1 MPERGRPGPPKRPAE
16 SLGEF
21 DEVSRVFRS
30 SFPDLERADFRT
42 GSWRVAAPR
51 GSGPL
56 ELGLHHATVLHAF
69 AAAAKLEEKIGIT
82 LLADDDEQPEEH
94 RSYRKLYDQS
104 KVMAAGLVKL
114 GVRRGDR
121 VLLVLPT
128 GFEFVLAFFAAQ
140 RLGAIPVGSYPPA
153 LLEKAEVALERI
165 QHIAAHSQASVCVTN
180 RLLLPLLG
188 SLGRSASSV
197 QAIASVE
204 SLLETRAAAVPKARA
219 QGRDPA
225 FIQYTSGS
233 TGHPK
238 GVLLS
243 HDNLVSNIHA
253 AGLGL
258 QVNRK
263 DVIVSWLPLYHD
275 MGLIGG
281 LLFAF
286 YWRLPCV
293 LLSPNAFLLKPAR
306 WLWAIHHHKGTLSPS
321 PNFGYGLCTRRVRP
335 RDRAGLDLSS
345 WRCALNGAEPVNL
358 RTVDE
363 FVAAFG
369 PHGFRRETMYPVY
382 GLAESTVAVTFPT
395 PGEPLHARTV
405 DRAALASGFVR
416 DVQVPAP
423 GEASAPGS
431 DLGDGPGNASA
442 SRAATLLGCGRA
454 VPGHEVGVVD
464 AKGSAVR
471 PGEVG
476 HILVR
481 GPSLMQGYFED
492 PKATRAILRDGW
504 LWTGDLGFL
513 DESGTLFIT
522 GRAKDIIIVRGK
534 NYYAEDV
541 ERVAERVDGV
551 RQSGAV
557 AFAVYDEASAS
568 DLVVV
573 VCESKVADEH
583 ERERVVARLSDKVSA
598 ECGLSVDEVV
608 LVPPGTLPKTS
619 SGKRQRALCR
629 QRYLEGTL
637 LAKKASRL
645 RLALV
650 FARSG
655 RGFLSLLQKRL
666 VRRLRAPE

>member
-1 MPERGRPGPPKRPAE
+1 MPERGRPGLPKRPAE
-16 SLGEF
+16 AAGDF

-30 SFPDLERADFRT
+30 SFPDLERDDFRT
-42 GSWRVAAPR
+42 GSWRVSVPR

-56 ELGLHHATVLHAF
+56 ELHHATVLHAF
-69 AAAAKLEEKIGIT
+69 AAAAKLEEKTGIT
-82 LLADDDEQPEEH
+82 LLNDDDELPEEH
-94 RSYRKLYDQS
+94 RSYKKLYDQS

-114 GVRRGDR
+114 GVKRGDR

-293 LLSPNAFLLKPAR
+293 LLSPNAFLLQPAR

-382 GLAESTVAVTFPT
+382 GLAESTVAVTFPS
-395 PGEPLHARTV
+395 PGEKIHARTV
-405 DRAALASGFVR
+405 DRIALASGFVR
-416 DVQVPAP
+416 DVQVPAS
-423 GEASAPGS
+423 GEASAPGA
-431 DLGDGPGNASA
+431 DLGDGPGNAPA
-442 SRAATLLGCGRA
+442 SRAATLVGCGRA

-464 AKGSAVR
+464 AEGGAVR

-551 RQSGAV
+551 RQSGSV

-573 VCESKVADEH
+573 VCESKVTDEH
-583 ERERVVARLSDKVSA
+583 ERERVVVELSDKVSA

-650 FARSG
+650 FVRSG
-655 RGFLSLLQKRL
+655 RGFLSLLQKQL

>member
-1 MPERGRPGPPKRPAE
+1 MPDRGRPGPPKRPPE
-16 SLGEF
+16 SAGDF

-30 SFPDLERADFRT
+30 SFPDLERDDFRT
-42 GSWRVAAPR
+42 GSWRVSAPR

-56 ELGLHHATVLHAF
+56 ELHHATVLHAF
-69 AAAAKLEEKIGIT
+69 AAAAKLEEKTGIT
-82 LLADDDEQPEEH
+82 LLNDDDEQPEEH
-94 RSYRKLYDQS
+94 RSYQKLYGQS
-104 KVMAAGLVKL
+104 KLMAAGLERL
-114 GVRRGDR
+114 GVKRGDR

-188 SLGRSASSV
+188 SLGRSASTV

-204 SLLETRAAAVPKARA
+204 SLLETRATAVPKARA

-253 AGLGL
+253 AGLAL

-286 YWRLPCV
+286 YWRRPCV
-293 LLSPNAFLLKPAR
+293 LLSPNAFLLQPAR
-306 WLWAIHHHKGTLSPS
+306 WLWAIHDHKGTLSPS

-363 FVAAFG
+363 FALAFG
-369 PHGFRRETMYPVY
+369 PHGFKRETMYPVY

-395 PGEPLHARTV
+395 PGEAIHARTV
-405 DRAALASGFVR
+405 DRFALASGFIR
-416 DVQVPAP
+416 DVQVPAQ
-423 GEASAPGS
+423 GDSSAPGS
-431 DLGDGPGNASA
+431 EPAAGQADAPV
-442 SRAATLLGCGRA
+442 SRAATLVGCGRA

-476 HILVR
+476 HVLVR

-557 AFAVYDEASAS
+557 AFAVYDEASAT

-573 VCESKVADEH
+573 VCESKVEGEQ
-583 ERERVVARLSDKVSA
+583 ERERIVVALSDEVSA

-637 LAKKASRL
+637 LTKKASRL

-650 FARSG
+650 FVRSG
-655 RGFLSLLQKRL
+655 RGFLSLLQKQL